1 MDEGTTI
8 DTTRQWLIAGAISV
22 ALHAGVL
29 ALFGLSAAA
38 SSPRSANEPLPD
50 ETAEKVE
57 KVEKV
62 ERVEKVEK
70 VEKVERVEKDEG
82 VERTEK
88 VEKKTVKVE
97 AEAKPKV
104 EKKAETKPKVEE
116 KAQVREP
123 EKDTPKAAVETYV
136 VKKGDMLTHI
146 AQDCN
151 TTIQELAKLNGTT
164 VKKLSNLRVGQKIKI
179 PRK

>member
-1 MDEGTTI
+1 MDDRMTI
-8 DTTRQWLIAGAISV
+8 DTTRQWLVAGAISV
-22 ALHAGVL
+22 ALHVGVL

-50 ETAEKVE
+50 ETPEKVE
-57 KVEKV
+57 S
-62 ERVEKVEK
+62 
-70 VEKVERVEKDEG
+70 VEKDEKVETGEG
-82 VERTEK
+82 VERAESVAKAEQK
-88 VEKKTVKVE
+88 VG
-97 AEAKPKV
+97 P
-104 EKKAETKPKVEE
+104 ETKPKVEE

-123 EKDTPKAAVETYV
+123 EKDAPSAAVETYV
-136 VKKGDMLTHI
+136 VRKGDILTHI

-164 VKKLSNLRVGQKIKI
+164 VRKLANLRVGQKIKI

>member
-29 ALFGLSAAA
+29 ALFVLSAAT

-50 ETAEKVE
+50 ETP
-57 KVEKV
+57 
-62 ERVEKVEK
+62 ER

-104 EKKAETKPKVEE
+104 EKKAEAKPKVEKKAETKPKVEE

-123 EKDTPKAAVETYV
+123 EKDAPKTAVETYV

>member
-1 MDEGTTI
+1 MDDGTTF

-38 SSPRSANEPLPD
+38 SSPRSANEPLPG

-57 KVEKV
+57 KVEK
-62 ERVEKVEK
+62 
-70 VEKVERVEKDEG
+70 VEKDEG

-88 VEKKTVKVE
+88 VEKKTVK

-164 VKKLSNLRVGQKIKI
+164 VKKLANLKVGQKIKI